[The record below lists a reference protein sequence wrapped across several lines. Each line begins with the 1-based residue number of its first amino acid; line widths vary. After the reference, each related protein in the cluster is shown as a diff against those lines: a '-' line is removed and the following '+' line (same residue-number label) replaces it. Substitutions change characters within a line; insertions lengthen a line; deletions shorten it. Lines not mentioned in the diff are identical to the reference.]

1 MSTIVEF
8 SILAKEFAL
17 SETLD
22 RLPEMVFTIDRVA
35 ARDTDHVMPFVW
47 ASGGDFETLT
57 TVLESD
63 SSVANVKLL
72 ADLEEERFYQMEWV
86 DKSQIIGYMLLEE
99 DATVQRAIAHDEQW
113 TLRVLFPERD
123 GISTTSQY
131 EKEHGFTLNILRIY
145 DVDRAQR
152 VQYELTEDQRTALVT
167 ALEHGYYEVPRE
179 IDQST
184 LADNLGISHQ
194 AMSERL
200 RRGTEGI
207 VREVL
212 SDSSLNEDRDRNI

>member
-1 MSTIVEF
+1 MSTIAEF
-8 SILAKEFAL
+8 SMPVEEFAL

-22 RLPEMVFTIDRVA
+22 RLPEMVFTIDRVVA
-35 ARDTDHVMPFVW
+35 CEADHIMPFVW
-47 ASGGDFETLT
+47 ASEGDFETLT
-57 TVLESD
+57 AVLESD
-63 SSVANVKLL
+63 PSVTNVKLL
-72 ADLEEERFYQMEWV
+72 ADLEEERFYRMEWA

-99 DATVQRAIAHDEQW
+99 GATVQRATAHDEEW
-113 TLRVLFPERD
+113 TLRVLFPERE

-131 EKEHGFTLNILRIY
+131 AKENGFILDISRIY

-152 VQYELTEDQRTALVT
+152 IRYELTEDQRNALAM

-184 LADNLGISHQ
+184 LADELGISHQ

-207 VREVL
+207 IRKVL
-212 SDSSLNEDRDRNI
+212 SDSSLKEDRDRRF

>member
-1 MSTIVEF
+1 MP
-8 SILAKEFAL
+8 AGEFAL

-22 RLPEMVFTIDRVA
+22 QLSEMVFTIDRVV

-47 ASGGDFETLT
+47 AAEGDFETLT
-57 TVLESD
+57 TALESD
-63 SSVANVKLL
+63 PSVANVKLL
-72 ADLEEERFYQMEWV
+72 ANLEEERLYRMEWV

-99 DATVQRAIAHDEQW
+99 DATVQRATAHDEQW
-113 TLRVLFPERD
+113 TLRVLFPERK

-131 EKEHGFTLNILRIY
+131 AKEHGFTLNVSRIY
-145 DVDRAQR
+145 DADRAQR
-152 VQYELTEDQRTALVT
+152 VRYELTEDQRTALVT
-167 ALEHGYYEVPRE
+167 ALEHGYYEVPRA
-179 IDQST
+179 IDQSS

-207 VREVL
+207 IREVL
-212 SDSSLNEDRDRNI
+212 SDSSLKEDRDRSL

>member
-8 SILAKEFAL
+8 SIPAGEFAL

-22 RLPEMVFTIDRVA
+22 QLSEMVFRIDRVV

-47 ASGGDFETLT
+47 ASEGDFETLT
-57 TVLESD
+57 TALEGD

-72 ADLEEERFYQMEWV
+72 ANLEEERLYQMEWV

-99 DATVQRAIAHDEQW
+99 NATVQRATAHDEQW
-113 TLRVLFPERD
+113 TLRVLFPERE

-131 EKEHGFTLNILRIY
+131 AKEQGFALNVSRIY

-152 VQYELTEDQRTALVT
+152 VRYELTEDQRNALAM
-167 ALEHGYYEVPRE
+167 ALKHGYYEVPRE
-179 IDQST
+179 TDQST
-184 LADNLGISHQ
+184 LADNLSISHQ
-194 AMSERL
+194 ALSERL

-207 VREVL
+207 IREVL
-212 SDSSLNEDRDRNI
+212 SDSSLKEGSDRNP